1 MHLSFLQLRRDATWP
16 SSRLRGARRAA
27 QPYRIADCVAAGLVS
42 SSAKRCILLKS
53 LNPDSKPKA
62 SGQAAAAMRMPAAMG
77 LRAAAAKV
85 FEKKKDCPSFEEC
98 LSNHLTNSIPTA
110 AQQDP
115 ASSFPLLQGP
125 RSAKPSI
132 VLSSSY
138 YRNQVTSRRLL
149 SVLAGPSTASH
160 GSYWSLLVTAIR

>member
-1 MHLSFLQLRRDATWP
+1 MPPVGNNPKPSSKLPSFPKALKPAKVNDNPVAAAAADPGVAWLTCLFLQERASRCMHLSFLQLRRDATWP

-85 FEKKKDCPSFEEC
+85 FEKKR
-98 LSNHLTNSIPTA
+98 LS
-110 AQQDP
+110 
-115 ASSFPLLQGP
+115 
-125 RSAKPSI
+125 
-132 VLSSSY
+132 
-138 YRNQVTSRRLL
+138 
-149 SVLAGPSTASH
+149 
-160 GSYWSLLVTAIR
+160 